1 MNNSVIKNADMS
13 HEMQKRAL
21 AIGMDSVRKYE
32 LEKDIADHLK
42 KEFDTR
48 YGPTWHCIKF
58 VLKVQSHEQLSLSS
72 LLCASLF
79 TVDQYSVTHE
89 PDSFIYFYVE
99 KYAVLLYKS
108 G

>member
-48 YGPTWHCIKF
+48 YGPTWHCIVGRNF
-58 VLKVQSHEQLSLSS
+58 GS
-72 LLCASLF
+72 
-79 TVDQYSVTHE
+79 SVTHE

>member
-48 YGPTWHCIKF
+48 YGPTWHCIVGRNF
-58 VLKVQSHEQLSLSS
+58 GRTLTLSQKNTTRIK
-72 LLCASLF
+72 C
-79 TVDQYSVTHE
+79 T
-89 PDSFIYFYVE
+89 
-99 KYAVLLYKS
+99 
-108 G
+108 